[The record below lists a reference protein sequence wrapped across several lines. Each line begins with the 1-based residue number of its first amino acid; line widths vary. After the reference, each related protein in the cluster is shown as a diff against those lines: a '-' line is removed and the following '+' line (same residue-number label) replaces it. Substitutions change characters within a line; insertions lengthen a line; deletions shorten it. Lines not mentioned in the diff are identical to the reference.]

1 MTPLISLFAWI
12 AVNAGISFLLLPLRS
27 EGDDLIMNMNVVYLT
42 CAGLD
47 VHKKSVV
54 AAICVTDPITLKAS
68 YTVRS
73 FSTNNSDIV
82 MLRDWLLE
90 HDCHDVCMESTGK
103 YWIPI
108 FNILET
114 HMHVILTHPKY
125 VKAIKGKK
133 TDKRDA
139 KWIANLFRFDIV
151 KASFIPPP
159 QIRALREL
167 SRYRLK
173 LSYMRSAEKNRYQN
187 SMTISR
193 IRIDC
198 VLTDPF
204 GKTASRIMNYLLSD
218 EPFDDDKCKAM
229 IHGGVKANADDVID
243 SIKGYEILP
252 EQKFKMTHSKNHMDF
267 ISNSI
272 CEIEQELF
280 RRSRPYD
287 KAIKHIATIPGI
299 TELSAVFIL
308 SEIGADMSVFESA
321 QHLASWAGLTPANN
335 ESANKKHSTR
345 CSKAGQYLKPLL
357 IQCALAA
364 VKSKKQPYYAIKYK
378 RIAKRRGK
386 KKAIIA
392 IARMMLVSI
401 YHMLT
406 NDTDFYPNDY
416 DLLIHP
422 PKQKPV
428 ILTLETTLQ
437 FLREQGADPETL
449 KLIQQQ
455 CAAQVG

>member
-1 MTPLISLFAWI
+1 M
-12 AVNAGISFLLLPLRS
+12 
-27 EGDDLIMNMNVVYLT
+27 DMNVVYLT

-54 AAICVTDPITLKAS
+54 AAICVTNPATLEAS

-82 MLRDWLLE
+82 KLRNWLLE
-90 HDCHDVCMESTGK
+90 HGCHDVCMESTGK

-108 FNILET
+108 FNLLET

-159 QIRALREL
+159 QLRALREL

-193 IRIDC
+193 IRMDC

-204 GKTASRIMNYLLSD
+204 GKTASRIMDYLLSD
-218 EPFDDDKCKAM
+218 EPFDEDKCKTM
-229 IHGGVKANADDVID
+229 IHKGVKANADEVID
-243 SIKGYEILP
+243 SIKGYDILP
-252 EQKFKMTHSKNHMDF
+252 EQKFKMLHAKSHMEF
-267 ISNSI
+267 ISRSI
-272 CEIEQELF
+272 NEIEQELF
-280 RRSRPYD
+280 HRSRPYD
-287 KAIKHIATIPGI
+287 KQIKHLATIPGI
-299 TELSAVFIL
+299 TERSALFLL
-308 SEIGADMSVFESA
+308 SEIGTDMSVFESA

-357 IQCALAA
+357 VQCALAA
-364 VKSKKQPYYAIKYK
+364 IKSKKQPYYAIKYK

-386 KKAIIA
+386 KKAAIA

-401 YHMLT
+401 YHMLS
-406 NDTDFYPNDY
+406 NDMDFCPNDY
-416 DLLIHP
+416 EQVIHP
-422 PKQKPV
+422 SKQKPV
-428 ILTLETTLQ
+428 IFTLENTLQ
-437 FLREQGADPETL
+437 FLREQGADESIL
-449 KLIQQQ
+449 LQLNQQLS
-455 CAAQVG
+455 AE

>member
-1 MTPLISLFAWI
+1 MDFEVI
-12 AVNAGISFLLLPLRS
+12 RQK
-27 EGDDLIMNMNVVYLT
+27 

-54 AAICVTDPITLKAS
+54 AAVCTSDPITLEAS
-68 YTVRS
+68 YQVKV
-73 FSTNNSDIV
+73 FSTANSDILA
-82 MLRDWLLE
+82 LRDWLLAQE
-90 HDCHDVCMESTGK
+90 CHDVCMESTGK

-108 FNILET
+108 FNILES
-114 HMHVILTHPKY
+114 HMHVVLTHPKY

-151 KASFIPPP
+151 KASFIPPAD
-159 QIRALREL
+159 IRALREL

-173 LSYMRSAEKNRYQN
+173 LSYMRTAEKNRYQN

-193 IRIDC
+193 IRLDC

-204 GKTASRIMNYLLSD
+204 GKTASSIMNYLLSD
-218 EPFDDDKCKAM
+218 QPFDEAHCLSLV
-229 IHGGVKANADDVID
+229 HGCVKASDDEILD
-243 SIKGYEILP
+243 SIRGFHILE
-252 EQKFKMTHSKNHMDF
+252 EQRFKLLHSKTHMVF
-267 ISNSI
+267 ISQSI
-272 CEIEQELF
+272 CDIELELF

-287 KAIKHIATIPGI
+287 AQIKRIATITGI
-299 TELSAVFIL
+299 TELSALLIL
-308 SEIGADMSVFESA
+308 SEIGADMSVFESDR
-321 QHLASWAGLTPANN
+321 HLCSWAGLTPANN
-335 ESANKKHSTR
+335 ESANKKKSTR

-364 VKSKKQPYYAIKYK
+364 VKSKKELYFAIKYQ
-378 RIAKRRGK
+378 RLAKRRGK

-392 IARMMLVSI
+392 IARMMLISI

-406 NDTDFYPNDY
+406 NNEDFHPDDY
-416 DLLIHP
+416 ESVVNP

-428 ILTLETTLQ
+428 VLNLENALQ
-437 FLREQGADPETL
+437 FLREQGADPQTL
-449 KLIQQQ
+449 NLIQQQ
-455 CAAQVG
+455 CTVQPG

>member
-1 MTPLISLFAWI
+1 MDFEVVHLI
-12 AVNAGISFLLLPLRS
+12 
-27 EGDDLIMNMNVVYLT
+27 

-47 VHKKSVV
+47 IHKKSV
-54 AAICVTDPITLKAS
+54 AAAVCITDPVTLEAK
-68 YTVRS
+68 YNVKS
-73 FSTNNSDIV
+73 FSTNNSDIAA
-82 MLRDWLLE
+82 LRDWLIAQ
-90 HDCHDVCMESTGK
+90 DCHDICMESTGK

-108 FNILET
+108 FNILEP

-159 QIRALREL
+159 DIRALREL

-173 LSYMRSAEKNRYQN
+173 LSYMRTAEKNRYQN
-187 SMTISR
+187 SMTVSR

-204 GKTASRIMNYLLSD
+204 GKTATSIMEYLLSD
-218 EPFDDDKCKAM
+218 RPFQEEECRALIDRRVKASKDVVM
-229 IHGGVKANADDVID
+229 DSIHGF
-243 SIKGYEILP
+243 YILE
-252 EQKFKMTHSKNHMDF
+252 EQKFKMTLSKSHMDF
-267 ISNSI
+267 INQAIS
-272 CEIEQELF
+272 EIEVELF

-287 KAIKHIATIPGI
+287 SQIKRIATMTGI
-299 TELSAVFIL
+299 TELSALFIL
-308 SEIGADMSVFESA
+308 SEIGADMSVFESDH
-321 QHLASWAGLTPANN
+321 HLVSWAGLTPANN
-335 ESANKKHSTR
+335 ESANKKKSTK

-364 VKSKKQPYYAIKYK
+364 VKSKKEPYFAIKYQ
-378 RIAKRRGK
+378 RLAKRRGK

-392 IARMMLVSI
+392 IARMMLTSI

-406 NDTDFYPNDY
+406 DSEDFHPDDY
-416 DLLIHP
+416 EAIVHP
-422 PKQKPV
+422 SKQKHV
-428 ILTLETTLQ
+428 MLNLTNTLQ
-437 FLREQGADPETL
+437 FLREQGADESL
-449 KLIQQQ
+449 LLQLENQLS
-455 CAAQVG
+455 AATP

>member
-1 MTPLISLFAWI
+1 MDSHQFEVIHPK
-12 AVNAGISFLLLPLRS
+12 
-27 EGDDLIMNMNVVYLT
+27 

-54 AAICVTDPITLKAS
+54 AAVCTSDPVTLTAS
-68 YTVRS
+68 YKTKV
-73 FSTNNSDIV
+73 FKTTNSDIV
-82 MLRDWLLE
+82 SLRGWLPAQ
-90 HDCHDVCMESTGK
+90 DCHDVCMESTGK

-114 HMHVILTHPKY
+114 HMQAVLTHPKY

-139 KWIANLFRFDIV
+139 KWIASLFRFDIV

-159 QIRALREL
+159 DIRALREL

-173 LSYMRSAEKNRYQN
+173 LSYMRTAEKNRYQN

-204 GKTASRIMNYLLSD
+204 GLSATRIMDCLLSD
-218 EPFDDDKCKAM
+218 EPFNEEKCRSL
-229 IHGGVKANADDVID
+229 IDRRVKASKDEVMDAVH
-243 SIKGYEILP
+243 GYHILE
-252 EQKFKMTHSKNHMDF
+252 EQKFKMTYAKAHMDF
-267 ISNSI
+267 INKSI
-272 CEIEQELF
+272 DEIEAELF
-280 RRSRPYD
+280 LRSRQYD
-287 KAIKHIATIPGI
+287 VQIKRIATIPGI
-299 TELSAVFIL
+299 TELSALFIL
-308 SEIGADMSVFESA
+308 SEIGADMSVFESDR
-321 QHLASWAGLTPANN
+321 HLCSWAGLTPANN
-335 ESANKKHSTR
+335 ESANKKKSTR

-364 VKSKKQPYYAIKYK
+364 VKSKKEPYFAIKYE

-386 KKAIIA
+386 KKAVIA
-392 IARMMLVSI
+392 IARMMLSSI
-401 YHMLT
+401 YHMLSE
-406 NDTDFYPNDY
+406 NKDFHPCDY
-416 DLLIHP
+416 EAIVNP
-422 PKQKPV
+422 PKQKRV
-428 ILTLETTLQ
+428 VLTLANTLQ

-455 CAAQVG
+455 CAAQTG